1 MLRRII
7 YFALVLVLL
16 GGLGGGI
23 AFYAFQWKPQFLAQ
37 VISAAPKPAET
48 VSAEAARADSWQPH
62 VTAIGTLV
70 AVNGIDITPEVGGV
84 VREIN
89 FDSGQIVKKGDK
101 LVQLDISTE
110 EADLKNF
117 EVQLSNAETDFNRI
131 SEVFKKGFSSK
142 QELDNATSR
151 RDQLRASVER
161 TKAVIAQKSIF
172 APWNGRL
179 GLRSISVG
187 KYVAAGQ
194 PLIWLQ
200 SVDPIYAD
208 FTVTEADFGRIRQGQ
223 KVTATFN
230 SWPGESFAGEVLTTD
245 SKVSADS
252 RMITVRAS
260 ISNPDGR
267 LVPGMYANVAVD
279 VGEPEAV
286 VTVPQ
291 TAITYTLYGDSVF
304 VVVEEANADASKPK
318 DLIVQRRFVKPGS
331 MREGRVQILEGV
343 KAGDQVVT
351 VGQNKID
358 QGTKVKIDNSVA
370 LVEPESRTSQ

>member
-318 DLIVQRRFVKPGS
+318 DLIVQRHFVKPGS

>member
-7 YFALVLVLL
+7 YLVLVLVLL

-37 VISAAPKPAET
+37 VISSAPKPAET
-48 VSAEAARADSWQPH
+48 VSAEPARAESWQPH

-84 VREIN
+84 VKEIN
-89 FDSGQIVKKGDK
+89 FDSGQRVKKGDK
-101 LVQLDISTE
+101 LVQLDIATE

-117 EVQLSNAETDFNRI
+117 EVQLANAETEFNRI

-142 QELDNATSR
+142 QDLDNVTSR

-161 TKAVIAQKSIF
+161 TRAVIAQKAIY
-172 APWNGRL
+172 APWDGRL

-200 SVDPIYAD
+200 SVDPIFAD
-208 FTVTEADFGRIRQGQ
+208 FTVAEADFGLVKQGQ

-230 SWPGESFAGEVLTTD
+230 SWPGETFEGEVLTTD
-245 SKVSADS
+245 SKISADS
-252 RMITVRAS
+252 RMVTVRAS
-260 ISNPDGR
+260 IPNADGR
-267 LVPGMYANVAVD
+267 LVPGMYANVSLD

-286 VTVPQ
+286 VTVPR

-304 VVVEEANADASKPK
+304 VVVEEANSDPSKPK
-318 DLIVQRRFVKPGS
+318 DLVVQRRFVKPGS
-331 MREGRVQILEGV
+331 VRDGRVRILEGV
-343 KAGDQVVT
+343 KEGDQVVT

-370 LVEPESRTSQ
+370 LIEPENRTSQ